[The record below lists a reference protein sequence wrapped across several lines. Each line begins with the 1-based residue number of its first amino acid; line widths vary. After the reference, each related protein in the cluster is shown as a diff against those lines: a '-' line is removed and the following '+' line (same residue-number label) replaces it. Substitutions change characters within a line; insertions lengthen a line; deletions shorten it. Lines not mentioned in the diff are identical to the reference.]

1 MALSRQKIEVA
12 KDEAPVVL
20 TYTEENRREAILE
33 AQRLR
38 KEGTCVALR
47 CEKEEADMRYLTIA
61 LTKETCR
68 ETLDMLEQ
76 IGITCEEMRDKSSR
90 KLIFVNEELKLR
102 FSLQKVLTYRP
113 M

>member
-1 MALSRQKIEVA
+1 
-12 KDEAPVVL
+12 
-20 TYTEENRREAILE
+20 
-33 AQRLR
+33 
-38 KEGTCVALR
+38 
-47 CEKEEADMRYLTIA
+47 MRYLTIA
-61 LTKETCR
+61 LTKGRLAEK
-68 ETLDMLEQ
+68 TLDMLEQ